1 MRIWWCGVVA
11 LAVGVGLVAVGP
23 AVAAS
28 PTEVLEAFYARAN
41 AVIRSVDP
49 LGDLEQ
55 PRQAIRDLV
64 NDVFDFRGAAAM
76 ALGPAWLSK
85 TPEDQAEFVRLFGVF
100 LERGFIGMIA
110 QKASLTDGVKI
121 DYLSES
127 INKET
132 AGVATTIQ
140 TRNGHELPIDYWFV
154 RRGEGW
160 KVQDVVIDGVSLVA
174 NYRAQF
180 ARVLGAFPYGEVIA
194 RMGGHPAD
202 APAPIRA
209 PIPIVEAKPVAPAT
223 PPMMLM
229 TLTAQA
235 PQAQN
240 FMSTQAT
247 TPAPSQAA
255 APAILQLAAPPIA
268 QPAAQQTPQVAVL
281 PAQQPTVPP
290 ISKPMAFSA
299 APTATAPVTR
309 TRQEIQLASVPRVEP
324 PAARPRLPLSADES
338 RTAARA
344 ELLGESQLAG
354 PYWVQVGAFQ
364 SVNAAGHLADRFRQE
379 GAKISQFWLSNASGN
394 RLGVWARVRLGPF
407 ANRSDALSKVRELT
421 ARGQTSF
428 IAGARD

>member
-11 LAVGVGLVAVGP
+11 LAVGVGLVAVEP

-110 QKASLTDGVKI
+110 SKASLSDGVKI
-121 DYLSES
+121 AYVGES
-127 INKET
+127 IT
-132 AGVATTIQ
+132 GQAAGVATTLQ
-140 TRNGHELPIDYWFV
+140 TRNGLALPVDYWFV

-180 ARVLGAFPYGEVIA
+180 ARVLGSYPYAEVIA
-194 RMGGHPAD
+194 RMGGNSAEAAPIVVATAQGPGTVQAT
-202 APAPIRA
+202 APAVQATASTASQPAAPPQPVTPLMEAAALPAPRSFPSPMMQPASPPAPRAAVLLAPWIRQEIHLA
-209 PIPIVEAKPVAPAT
+209 AVPRVQPPAERPRVSLEAERSSTVAKPELATVARPEPAGE
-223 PPMMLM
+223 
-229 TLTAQA
+229 
-235 PQAQN
+235 
-240 FMSTQAT
+240 
-247 TPAPSQAA
+247 SQAA
-255 APAILQLAAPPIA
+255 GL
-268 QPAAQQTPQVAVL
+268 
-281 PAQQPTVPP
+281 
-290 ISKPMAFSA
+290 
-299 APTATAPVTR
+299 
-309 TRQEIQLASVPRVEP
+309 
-324 PAARPRLPLSADES
+324 
-338 RTAARA
+338 
-344 ELLGESQLAG
+344 
-354 PYWVQVGAFQ
+354 YWVQLGAFQ
-364 SVNAAGHLADRFRQE
+364 SADAAGHLADRYRQD
-379 GAKISQFWLSNASGN
+379 GATISQFRLTNASGN
-394 RLGVWARVRLGPF
+394 RVGVLARVRLGPF
-407 ANRSDALSKVRELT
+407 ANRSDALSKVKELT

>member
-11 LAVGVGLVAVGP
+11 LAVGIELIAAQP

-28 PTEVLEAFYARAN
+28 PREVLEAFYARAN

-127 INKET
+127 ITKET
-132 AGVATTIQ
+132 AGVATTLQ
-140 TRNGHELPIDYWFV
+140 TRNGHGLTVDYWFV

-194 RMGGHPAD
+194 RMGGNPTD
-202 APAPIRA
+202 APAPIGA
-209 PIPIVEAKPVAPAT
+209 PIPIVEVKPVAPAILPIMEIT
-223 PPMMLM
+223 V
-229 TLTAQA
+229 TAQA
-235 PQAQN
+235 PA
-240 FMSTQAT
+240 
-247 TPAPSQAA
+247 PAPSQAA
-255 APAILQLAAPPIA
+255 APAILQPAAPPIA
-268 QPAAQQTPQVAVL
+268 QPTSQQTLQVAVL
-281 PAQQPTVPP
+281 PAQQPAAPP
-290 ISKPMAFSA
+290 IPKPMAPSA
-299 APTATAPVTR
+299 APTVTALATR
-309 TRQEIQLASVPRVEP
+309 TRQEIQLASVPHVEP
-324 PAARPRLPLSADES
+324 PAARPRLPLSAAES

-344 ELLGESQLAG
+344 EPLGESQLAG

-364 SVNAAGHLADRFRQE
+364 SMDAAGHLAERFRQE
-379 GAKISQFWLSNASGN
+379 GATISQFWLSNASGS
-394 RLGVWARVRLGPF
+394 RVGVWARVRLGPF
-407 ANRSDALSKVRELT
+407 ANRSDALSKLRELT